1 MPLQKNAKIGV
12 STWISVMMTSCFYHL
27 DRERPKYQIKD
38 DAETPRNGP
47 KAIGEGSDT
56 VKVTRDSR
64 GEETVRARWVYLN

>member
-1 MPLQKNAKIGV
+1 M
-12 STWISVMMTSCFYHL
+12 WIDMMMMISFFYHL

-38 DAETPRNGP
+38 DGETPRNGP

-64 GEETVRARWVYLN
+64 GDETVRARWVYFY